1 MIRLA
6 RPFVVLILVLACAV
20 AQRTSAQTSGEK
32 EQFTATAILNNNL
45 GSGAGTVLIN
55 VDRWSTEAERTMLVA
70 TLLDKGP
77 RELLDKLMDQRS
89 VGTIRTPDSLGY
101 DLRYAHQTPL
111 PEGGRRI
118 VIATDRPIGFWEQV
132 NNRRTLDYPF
142 TVIQMQIDREGTG
155 TGTLSYATKVR
166 ARDNV
171 IELENFATSPVMLT
185 KIEVKKR

>member
-1 MIRLA
+1 MIRFA
-6 RPFVVLILVLACAV
+6 RPFGALILAVACAAV
-20 AQRTSAQTSGEK
+20 QQTWAQTSGEK
-32 EQFTATAILNNNL
+32 EQFTATAIVNNNL
-45 GSGAGTVLIN
+45 GSGSGTVLIN
-55 VDRWSTEAERTMLVA
+55 VDRWTNEIERTMLVA

-77 RELLDKLMDQRS
+77 RQLLDKLMDQRP
-89 VGTIRTPDSLGY
+89 VGTMRTPDSLGY

-142 TVIQMQIDREGTG
+142 TVIQMQIGRDGAG
-155 TGTLSYATKVR
+155 TGTLSYATKIL
-166 ARDNV
+166 AHDNI

-185 KIEVKKR
+185 RIEAKKH

>member
-1 MIRLA
+1 MRLMYARHLLCDVCARRGIMIRLA

-32 EQFTATAILNNNL
+32 EQFTATAIINNNL

-89 VGTIRTPDSLGY
+89 VGTRSEEHTSELQSRLHLVCRLLLEKRNPKIAAGRG
-101 DLRYAHQTPL
+101 LRSH
-111 PEGGRRI
+111 RHR
-118 VIATDRPIGFWEQV
+118 VC
-132 NNRRTLDYPF
+132 
-142 TVIQMQIDREGTG
+142 QI
-155 TGTLSYATKVR
+155 LSYA
-166 ARDNV
+166 
-171 IELENFATSPVMLT
+171 
-185 KIEVKKR
+185 